1 MNSHLAFISS
11 DVQPSRLAPS
21 QPPAATVTNC
31 HAGGSCWSGSLT
43 SLHRPGFLP
52 GSQAPSV
59 AAAAAAVAALAALR
73 RNGRRQPGRV
83 RGKSRV
89 VVASSKDV
97 EQEAAPDSDELL
109 LSEMGEWCA
118 LYINLTRRADRK
130 DRLEKLLATENGPL
144 LQRLERVEAI
154 DREDLT
160 LDDEVVLGAV
170 QEHSLER
177 ARRALE
183 EEHYTIV
190 HDGTGNLVHFD
201 DHLTLGGIACALSHR
216 KALERIATHPTAE
229 WGLVLEDDVNAL
241 VPRADLAIARMMRQL
256 PEDWDAVCL
265 AYHDP
270 RG

>member
-109 LSEMGEWCA
+109 LSEMG
-118 LYINLTRRADRK
+118 
-130 DRLEKLLATENGPL
+130 
-144 LQRLERVEAI
+144 
-154 DREDLT
+154 
-160 LDDEVVLGAV
+160 
-170 QEHSLER
+170 
-177 ARRALE
+177 
-183 EEHYTIV
+183 
-190 HDGTGNLVHFD
+190 
-201 DHLTLGGIACALSHR
+201 
-216 KALERIATHPTAE
+216 
-229 WGLVLEDDVNAL
+229 
-241 VPRADLAIARMMRQL
+241 
-256 PEDWDAVCL
+256 
-265 AYHDP
+265 
-270 RG
+270 